1 MATIDANVADAVMG
15 TVCVYRSARWPSTSI
30 MPLIIPHYSIS
41 LSLNIILTLMI
52 VVRLVLHARDTRTAM
67 GKTGLGGLY
76 KAIVTILAESCALFA
91 VNSLLYL
98 ALSGAGNTV
107 LYVFSPI
114 VGQTQVCAFQDPD
127 LRDRLLMRRRIGP
140 GHRST
145 AHHSA
150 GRQQERVDKRDLR
163 LCAYQ

>member
-1 MATIDANVADAVMG
+1 MG
-15 TVCVYRSARWPSTSI
+15 TMCIYWTTRPPLIQI
-30 MPLIIPHYSIS
+30 MPGTIPYFSIS
-41 LSLNIILTLMI
+41 LSLNVILTLMI
-52 VVRLVLHARDTRTAM
+52 VVRLILHARDTRTAM

-98 ALSGAGNTV
+98 ALSGAGNAV

-114 VGQTQVCAFQDPD
+114 VGQTQVRAFQDPD

-150 GRQQERVDKRDLR
+150 GRQQERVDKRDIR